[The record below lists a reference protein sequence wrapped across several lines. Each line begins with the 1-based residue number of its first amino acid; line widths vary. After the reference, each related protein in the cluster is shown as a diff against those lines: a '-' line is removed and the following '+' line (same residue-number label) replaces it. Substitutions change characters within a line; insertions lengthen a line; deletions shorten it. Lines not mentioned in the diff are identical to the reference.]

1 MTSGLLIYGKT
12 SVADTYHIFCV
23 PLSHKLLHFC
33 LLWMTLTHL
42 LLMSALNY
50 FLLSPLFN
58 RGYNHTF
65 CSANTALKL
74 LFLTATVIINNKNK

>member
-1 MTSGLLIYGKT
+1 MKYWAQVTSGLLIYGQI
-12 SVADTYHIFCV
+12 SVAVTYHIVCV
-23 PLSHKLLHFC
+23 QLSNKLLHFC

-58 RGYNHTF
+58 HGHNIKPTL
-65 CSANTALKL
+65 SAVQTEP
-74 LFLTATVIINNKNK
+74 